1 MLELGVIHRLAVN
14 AIETLVAAWS
24 AVGAEDAADALHAC
38 GHGDLPRWM
47 AALARLPEVEPTD
60 VSLGDTVGARSESMS
75 ESTRVELNGALR
87 DLIPWRK
94 GPFHLFGID
103 IHGEWRSDMKWA
115 RIAPHMDLHGCRI
128 LDVGCGNGY
137 YGWRMLEA
145 GARSVTGVDPSP
157 LATLQHAAIAYYLE
171 RSASMTAN
179 TVLPLRVED
188 FEARD
193 PFDVVFSM
201 GVVYHR
207 RDPAAH
213 VRRLARFAH
222 PRTTVVLESLVV
234 DGGPLE
240 PRDRYAR
247 MRNVW
252 LVPDVE
258 TLADWLRGA
267 GFASVEVVD
276 VRPTTTGEQRTTDWM
291 PFGSLREALDPTDAT
306 LTIEGYPAPKRAVM
320 IARRL

>member
-1 MLELGVIHRLAVN
+1 MSPETSGRPASAVL
-14 AIETLVAAWS
+14 ETLFEAWRAAGAEYAVDAWHKRRHGDLS
-24 AVGAEDAADALHAC
+24 RWLAALETLPDVRPTEISFGAAVGARGESLNNTTYEQLH
-38 GHGDLPRWM
+38 
-47 AALARLPEVEPTD
+47 
-60 VSLGDTVGARSESMS
+60 
-75 ESTRVELNGALR
+75 GALR
-87 DLIPWRK
+87 GLIPWRK

-103 IHGEWRSDMKWA
+103 IDSEWRSDMKWA
-115 RIAPHMDLHGCRI
+115 RIVPHIDLHGCRV

-145 GARSVTGVDPSP
+145 GARSVTGIDPSV
-157 LATLQHAAIAYYLE
+157 LATLQHAAIAYYAG
-171 RSASMTAN
+171 RGAPTPAN
-179 TVLPLRVED
+179 TVLPLRFQD
-188 FEARD
+188 FEATE

-213 VRRLARFAH
+213 VRRLARLAH
-222 PRTTVVLESLVV
+222 SRTTVVLESLVV
-234 DGGPLE
+234 DGAPVE

-258 TLADWLRGA
+258 TLAGWLQEA

-276 VRPTTTGEQRTTDWM
+276 VSPTTALEQRRTDWM
-291 PFGSLREALDPTDAT
+291 PFESLEDALDPEDST

>member
-1 MLELGVIHRLAVN
+1 MN
-14 AIETLVAAWS
+14 AIETLVAAWR

-38 GHGDLPRWM
+38 GHGDLPRWL

-60 VSLGDTVGARSESMS
+60 VSLGDTVSARSESMS
-75 ESTRVELNGALR
+75 DSSRVELSGALR

-94 GPFHLFGID
+94 GPFNLFGID
-103 IHGEWRSDMKWA
+103 IDSEWRSDMKWA
-115 RIAPHMDLHGCRI
+115 RIVPHMNLHGSRV

-157 LATLQHAAIAYYLE
+157 LATLQHAAIAYYLG
-171 RSASMTAN
+171 RNASMSAN
-179 TVLPLRVED
+179 TVLPLRFED
-188 FEARD
+188 FEATD
-193 PFDVVFSM
+193 PFDVILSM

-213 VRRLARFAH
+213 VCQLARFAH

-252 LVPDVE
+252 LVPDVQ
-258 TLADWLRGA
+258 TLADWLHGA

-276 VRPTTTGEQRTTDWM
+276 VSPTTTSEQRSTDWM
-291 PFGSLREALDPTDAT
+291 PFESLREALDPTDST

-320 IARRL
+320 IARRP